1 MLADRDGD
9 TASNTVTLSAGVGAD
24 HAPIVRDDLV
34 ITNISGASAAIA
46 IPSWALLY
54 NDTDADGNVI
64 TVTATSGASSG
75 SVSPLSGSPIATVTF
90 ADTGNSNGGG
100 FTYAGS
106 TASPQASD
114 IGSVT
119 VVRNQS
125 GSTLTG
131 TGFGDIL
138 IGRNGSNDI
147 IANEG
152 NDVLIGGT
160 GADRL
165 TGGAGTDIFG
175 FAAGDSVL
183 TIGGSGTGGT
193 VSGYDVITDFALG
206 NIARLSEML
215 HFDGAAVVANSVTNG
230 INSALQLHTGS
241 VVASHRI
248 TNGMVTFDDADTFA
262 GAVSLATTGDIAAV
276 AQYLT
281 GQDLGDAGATVAFTA
296 TLSGVTHT
304 YVFLQ
309 GTGAGTSGNASSDI
323 LIQVQS
329 VAADSLSASGGQLSL
344 LDTVPPLIAPA
355 GIAGE
360 LINLAL
366 TGPSADHVGAVTLTI
381 TGVPAGWAL
390 SEGSSNGDGSWMVQT
405 SDIAALSIISPDD
418 YTGALALDVTV
429 SWTNPD
435 GSTGSET
442 IPDNIE
448 VYAKGVPIFALSGDD
463 FLTASSGSDL
473 LVFSQ
478 PIGHDTVY
486 SFDVAEDQIDLIGYA
501 GLTSFAEVLIQLTED
516 ASGNAVIA
524 LADGQSIVLQ
534 GVHAAALTG
543 NNFVFNQTPMF
554 SNSGI
559 MTIGDGAVMPL
570 SGIVINS
577 GTIALDSTGDETD
590 LQLIHGMTLQ
600 GGGQIVLSDSDENF
614 IYGTTS
620 NVSLNNADN
629 TISGAGQLGDGELNL
644 TNAGTINATGTHA
657 LVIDTGSNVIHNSGV
672 LEASGTGGLTVVSA
686 IENSNSGFLWAN
698 GANLTVLGEVTG
710 VGTATIDGT
719 GVLDFEAI
727 LDGKCHLWFRYR
739 GHPETWGFISL
750 QRHHFWFQWC

>member
-1 MLADRDGD
+1 MSLLADTLVFAMPPVGGGLVAGVNGALQGSFGGDRGFVKSITVDNVTYTFDPVANGGLGGITTSGAGIPSFTYDGTTRTLTVDTDTTSATGGEFSAVMTTGGFTFQPTSGFTSESVSYVLADRDGD

-34 ITNISGASAAIA
+34 ITNISDASAAIA

-516 ASGNAVIA
+516 ASGNAVHRFGGRTVYRSA
-524 LADGQSIVLQ
+524 GCSRCGADG
-534 GVHAAALTG
+534 
-543 NNFVFNQTPMF
+543 
-554 SNSGI
+554 
-559 MTIGDGAVMPL
+559 
-570 SGIVINS
+570 
-577 GTIALDSTGDETD
+577 E
-590 LQLIHGMTLQ
+590 
-600 GGGQIVLSDSDENF
+600 
-614 IYGTTS
+614 
-620 NVSLNNADN
+620 
-629 TISGAGQLGDGELNL
+629 
-644 TNAGTINATGTHA
+644 
-657 LVIDTGSNVIHNSGV
+657 
-672 LEASGTGGLTVVSA
+672 
-686 IENSNSGFLWAN
+686 
-698 GANLTVLGEVTG
+698 
-710 VGTATIDGT
+710 
-719 GVLDFEAI
+719 
-727 LDGKCHLWFRYR
+727 
-739 GHPETWGFISL
+739 
-750 QRHHFWFQWC
+750 